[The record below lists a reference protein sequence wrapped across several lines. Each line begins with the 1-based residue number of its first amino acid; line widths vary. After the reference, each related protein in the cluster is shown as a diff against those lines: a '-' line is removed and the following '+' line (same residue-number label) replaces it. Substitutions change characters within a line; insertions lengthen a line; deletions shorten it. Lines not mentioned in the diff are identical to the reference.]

1 MNSMCAFITLLLYI
15 YSSKTYSEDKHEEL
29 LFSDSVSPV
38 LELLEAVETCERTD
52 VPLLY

>member
-1 MNSMCAFITLLLYI
+1 MLHVAILVRY
-15 YSSKTYSEDKHEEL
+15 TYSEDEHEEL

-38 LELLEAVETCERTD
+38 LELLEAMDTCDRTD

>member
-1 MNSMCAFITLLLYI
+1 MYAYTTLLLL
-15 YSSKTYSEDKHEEL
+15 SNETYSEDEHEEL

-38 LELLEAVETCERTD
+38 LELLEAMDTCERTD